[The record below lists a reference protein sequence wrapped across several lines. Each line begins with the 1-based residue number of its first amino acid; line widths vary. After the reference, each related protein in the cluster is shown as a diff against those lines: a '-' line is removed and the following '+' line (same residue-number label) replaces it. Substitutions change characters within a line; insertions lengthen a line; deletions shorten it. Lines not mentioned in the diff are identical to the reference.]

1 MSTLA
6 SSVRVTRVGV
16 CREALQLGTALDR
29 ALTEKGVLQLLLDV
43 RFMRD
48 ALAGG
53 RPAPPDGNSGGA
65 PAGDPAADPAV
76 RKRAYADLEASLQV
90 RCPTNSLEAHI

>member
-1 MSTLA
+1 M
-6 SSVRVTRVGV
+6 
-16 CREALQLGTALDR
+16 QLGTALDR

-53 RPAPPDGNSGGA
+53 RPAPPDGGPRGA
-65 PAGDPAADPAV
+65 PAGDSAADLAA
-76 RKRAYADLEASLQV
+76 RKRAYADLEASLQA
-90 RCPTNSLEAHI
+90 RCPIQHEDLHVNTHSK